1 MFTPTHRYT
10 PPATDPSCSHPHTP
24 PATGPGADVIEGLDT
39 ALART
44 RGTPCCVCGI
54 AAGATLKCSFGH
66 CAAILHPLCVRR
78 KGWYLA
84 IRQVGGGGN
93 KLQYR
98 LYCGSHSEGMRVRD
112 WEVAQARAAGVSGGR
127 RVGCAVGWRGWL
139 EEQLWHGG
147 EEKQGRRSDEGG
159 GQGEGLPTNKY
170 PGVFLAPK
178 LHTTCT
184 LAVRP

>member
-1 MFTPTHRYT
+1 MHAEQLPPETSHVYTYTPTH
-10 PPATDPSCSHPHTP
+10 PHTHAP
-24 PATGPGADVIEGLDT
+24 LLPTGPGADVIEGLDT

-44 RGTPCCVCGI
+44 RGTPCCVCGT

-84 IRQVGGGGN
+84 IRQAGGGGN

-127 RVGCAVGWRGWL
+127 RVGW
-139 EEQLWHGG
+139 
-147 EEKQGRRSDEGG
+147 
-159 GQGEGLPTNKY
+159 
-170 PGVFLAPK
+170 GVA
-178 LHTTCT
+178 
-184 LAVRP
+184 